1 MTLFLFIEGRKR
13 FIHSII
19 IQRAI
24 NLIKKISAISTIIV
38 IIITIIVIIITVTL
52 INTGKEKKYKKLIV

>member
-13 FIHSII
+13 FIHSNI

-24 NLIKKISAISTIIV
+24 NLIKKISAISTI
-38 IIITIIVIIITVTL
+38 VIIITVTL
-52 INTGKEKKYKKLIV
+52 INTGKEKTYKKLIV